1 MQTRSKNPAIY
12 IVALIAIAGGALL
25 GACTPAL
32 PKEQAEK
39 ELKEFMLDFVVK
51 QALGGVV
58 SYTRAS
64 GQPWLNAPADAS
76 LLVWAPPTEN
86 MDQDSIAYLNSD
98 HPLQVWWLSQNQLT
112 EVTSDK
118 AAAVQDY
125 RQTRIYD
132 YKPPA
137 DPSQGG
143 WGWGYYEFGI
153 LRLSNGNR
161 QADIYVGIS
170 CGPLCGNGSIYSL
183 KRDESGEWK
192 IYDEQMR
199 WIS

>member
-1 MQTRSKNPAIY
+1 MQKRSKNPAIY

-25 GACTPAL
+25 GACTPAF

-58 SYTRAS
+58 SYTRAG
-64 GQPWLNAPADAS
+64 GQPWSNAPSDAS
-76 LLVWAPPTEN
+76 LLVWAAPVDSMGDGIEYLKS
-86 MDQDSIAYLNSD
+86 DQ
-98 HPLQVWWLSQNQLT
+98 PLQVWWLSQNQLT

-125 RQTRIYD
+125 RQTRIYN

-137 DPSQGG
+137 DPSTGG

-161 QADIYVGIS
+161 QAEIYVGIS
-170 CGPLCGNGSIYSL
+170 CGPLCGNGTTYTL
-183 KRDESGEWK
+183 KRGDSGEWK
-192 IYDEQMR
+192 IYEEHGV